1 MSVDL
6 AFWPNTFTP
15 KQIFK
20 LLTVEL
26 KLKVTEKT
34 KVYTST
40 PTVSY

>member
-20 LLTVEL
+20 FLTVEL

-34 KVYTST
+34 KVFTST